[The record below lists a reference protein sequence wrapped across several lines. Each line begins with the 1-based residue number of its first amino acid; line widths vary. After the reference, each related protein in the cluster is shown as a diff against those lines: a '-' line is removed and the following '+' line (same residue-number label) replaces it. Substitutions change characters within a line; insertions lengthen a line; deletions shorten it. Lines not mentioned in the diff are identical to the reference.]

1 MRTMK
6 EPNAKAMLFSLE
18 EVEILQKASAIL
30 HEVQMAF
37 GNDNMITSLETGECI
52 IPVRVAD
59 ARCVLEF
66 FATYRVVEIS

>member
-18 EVEILQKASAIL
+18 EAETLRKASAIL
-30 HEVQMAF
+30 HEVQIAF
-37 GNDNMITSLETGECI
+37 GNDNMITSLETGECVI
-52 IPVRVAD
+52 SGGIAD
-59 ARCVLEF
+59 ARGVLEF